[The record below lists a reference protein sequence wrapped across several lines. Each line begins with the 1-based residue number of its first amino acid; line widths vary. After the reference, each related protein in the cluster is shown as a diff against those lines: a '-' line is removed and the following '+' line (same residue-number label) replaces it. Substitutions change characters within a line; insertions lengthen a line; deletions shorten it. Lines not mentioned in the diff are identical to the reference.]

1 MRLPSFS
8 QTAANASHTAAH
20 TADGTRQNRRQML
33 AQGAALAMLCS
44 PLAHAAP
51 PAAAPAAHAT
61 RAAGS
66 AQRVATSLR
75 IVIPANAGG
84 GWDQTGRALGAALVA
99 SGAADRVEY
108 ENLGGK
114 GGTIGLAQFVE
125 RHGQDPDALL
135 IGGMVMVGAVALQK
149 PAVNMSHVQPIA
161 RLTSDYLV
169 VAVPADSPIRNA
181 KDLVAA
187 LRSDLAHQSFAGGS
201 AGGVDHMFAGLL
213 TRAAKAV
220 PEQLVYKPFPGG
232 AQVVEALLKGDARMG
247 VSGYSEF
254 SEALA
259 SGRLRA
265 IGVSSRRSLFGLP
278 SFREQGLDADMANWR
293 AVFTGKQVS
302 AARAQALLGAVEQAT
317 QHESWQRALRQ
328 NRWEPSWQAGRDF
341 SGFLELEHTTAS
353 VMTYLLKLKS

>member
-8 QTAANASHTAAH
+8 QTTANAAH
-20 TADGTRQNRRQML
+20 SGDGTRQNRRQLL

-51 PAAAPAAHAT
+51 PAATPAAHAP
-61 RAAGS
+61 RAAAGG
-66 AQRVATSLR
+66 QRVAASLR

-99 SGAADRVEY
+99 CGAADRVEY

-213 TRAAKAV
+213 TRAAKAA

-265 IGVSSRRSLFGLP
+265 IGVS
-278 SFREQGLDADMANWR
+278 
-293 AVFTGKQVS
+293 
-302 AARAQALLGAVEQAT
+302 
-317 QHESWQRALRQ
+317 
-328 NRWEPSWQAGRDF
+328 
-341 SGFLELEHTTAS
+341 
-353 VMTYLLKLKS
+353 

>member
-1 MRLPSFS
+1 
-8 QTAANASHTAAH
+8 
-20 TADGTRQNRRQML
+20 ML

-51 PAAAPAAHAT
+51 PAAPAAHGPK
-61 RAAGS
+61 AASGA

-99 SGAADRVEY
+99 SGAAERVEY
-108 ENLGGK
+108 ENVGGK
-114 GGTIGLAQFVE
+114 GGTIGLAQFVQ
-125 RHGQDPDALL
+125 RHGSDPDALL

-149 PAVNMSHVQPIA
+149 PAVNMSHVQPLA

-213 TRAAKAV
+213 TRAAKAA

-232 AQVVEALLKGDARMG
+232 AQVVEALLKGEARMG

-259 SGRLRA
+259 ASCAPSACPRA
-265 IGVSSRRSLFGLP
+265 AACSACPRSANRGWTPTWPTGVPSSRASRWAQHVPRPCWAPWNRPP
-278 SFREQGLDADMANWR
+278 STR
-293 AVFTGKQVS
+293 AGSARCARTAGNPPGRPAATS
-302 AARAQALLGAVEQAT
+302 AA
-317 QHESWQRALRQ
+317 SW
-328 NRWEPSWQAGRDF
+328 SWSTPRP
-341 SGFLELEHTTAS
+341 AS
-353 VMTYLLKLKS
+353 